1 MLSNFDDSFMDNYEN
16 FYFGEKSHFSF
27 PGELN
32 NDINDLNSQNQNEF
46 FKEEK
51 PFYDNDFGFH
61 YMKEI
66 PSSFLDFQNIITGNT
81 EPTSLDK
88 QNELLNQK
96 RQREEIE
103 TKKETKEII
112 LVEEKR
118 KEITEEKEEENE
130 HYELGLEE
138 EEKEQEKQIDN
149 TKKKGRRKKE
159 EKYENE
165 ASHNKFKEDN
175 IMRKIKTFTFKYIYN
190 KLNDSLID
198 TDLKFYSL
206 DANLSE
212 NLKKDFNEEL
222 LERTICDIYSNSNLN
237 KKYKNE
243 NHNYSNKET
252 IKTIMKDKFEKKTIS
267 ILNLK
272 YRDILDIIRKKDIKK
287 FLDEIR
293 KKEIKNQNQY
303 LEDYMKAV
311 QDMLMNYENW
321 FFKKQGRNKK

>member
-32 NDINDLNSQNQNEF
+32 NEINDLNSQNQNEF

-118 KEITEEKEEENE
+118 KEITEEKEEEKE

-138 EEKEQEKQIDN
+138 EEPEKEKQIDN

-159 EKYENE
+159 GKYENE

-252 IKTIMKDKFEKKTIS
+252 IKKIMKDKFEKKTIS

-272 YRDILDIIRKKDIKK
+272 YKNILEIIRKKDKETFLEDIK
-287 FLDEIR
+287 
-293 KKEIKNQNQY
+293 KKEIKNQTQY

>member
-1 MLSNFDDSFMDNYEN
+1 
-16 FYFGEKSHFSF
+16 
-27 PGELN
+27 
-32 NDINDLNSQNQNEF
+32 
-46 FKEEK
+46 
-51 PFYDNDFGFH
+51 
-61 YMKEI
+61 
-66 PSSFLDFQNIITGNT
+66 
-81 EPTSLDK
+81 
-88 QNELLNQK
+88 
-96 RQREEIE
+96 
-103 TKKETKEII
+103 
-112 LVEEKR
+112 
-118 KEITEEKEEENE
+118 
-130 HYELGLEE
+130 
-138 EEKEQEKQIDN
+138 
-149 TKKKGRRKKE
+149 
-159 EKYENE
+159 
-165 ASHNKFKEDN
+165 
-175 IMRKIKTFTFKYIYN
+175 MRKIKTFTFKYIYN

-243 NHNYSNKET
+243 NHNYSNKEA

-293 KKEIKNQNQY
+293 KKEIKNQTQY